1 MIRGGRVLVM
11 LGAAGLL
18 AACGGESQRP
28 VLRLFSQTY
37 AFTIRPTDIPPHARE
52 EITYKVTVRDRKT
65 DQPIDGGE
73 GQIFANMQYGLQG
86 PHTWDGFAQGPELG
100 TYYGKLNFT
109 VAGQWAMA
117 IRFRRDSLHPLERV
131 DWMQDVFNE
140 RPDSTP
146 P

>member
-1 MIRGGRVLVM
+1 MRIARVLTFGV
-11 LGAAGLL
+11 LTVAV
-18 AACGGESQRP
+18 AACGKPPRP
-28 VLRLFSQTY
+28 ALHLASKSY
-37 AFTIRPTDIPPHARE
+37 DFTIMPSDIPPHARE
-52 EITYKVTVRDRKT
+52 SITYTVTVRDRKT
-65 DQPIDGGE
+65 DQPIDNGE
-73 GQIFANMQYGLQG
+73 GQIFANTRYGKTG
-86 PHTWDGFAQGPELG
+86 PSTWDGFAPGTGVG
-100 TYYGKLNFT
+100 TYVGKLNFV

>member
-1 MIRGGRVLVM
+1 MRLARVMVLA
-11 LGAAGLL
+11 GAVGLL
-18 AACGGESQRP
+18 ASCGGEAQRP
-28 VLRLFSQTY
+28 VLRLPSKSYDFIIEPS
-37 AFTIRPTDIPPHARE
+37 DIPPHARE
-52 EITYKVTVRDRKT
+52 SITYKVIVRDRKT
-65 DQPIDGGE
+65 QQPIQDGE
-73 GQIFANMQYGLQG
+73 GQIFANMREGLQG
-86 PHTWDGFAQGPELG
+86 PHTWDGFTKGPELG
-100 TYYGKLNFT
+100 TYYGKLDFV